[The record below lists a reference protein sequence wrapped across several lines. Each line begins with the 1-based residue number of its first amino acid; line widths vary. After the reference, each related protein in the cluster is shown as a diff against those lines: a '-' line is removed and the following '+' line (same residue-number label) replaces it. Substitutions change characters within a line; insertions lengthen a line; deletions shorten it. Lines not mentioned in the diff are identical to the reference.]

1 MVMVLGRSF
10 ICIQTGQELLRN
22 NLVQITFAD
31 KNYNNKNL
39 KSSSFMLI
47 MFYSGHSPK
56 HLMLSDLILTTHL
69 WVKNHYSI
77 LQIRKLFLGK
87 LSNISWSLLDES
99 NIWIQ
104 ICLIE
109 NCIKS
114 LYNTTSL
121 KVIS

>member
-69 WVKNHYSI
+69 
-77 LQIRKLFLGK
+77 
-87 LSNISWSLLDES
+87 
-99 NIWIQ
+99 
-104 ICLIE
+104 
-109 NCIKS
+109 
-114 LYNTTSL
+114 
-121 KVIS
+121 